1 MINGQ
6 DNALLGAFFDTILQ
20 LLQRGQHRHG
30 FDGWR
35 RRLLGRISGPVRENL
50 SRRAR
55 SKPPDTVMAVTT
67 VTTTSPPLKPG
78 AST

>member
-6 DNALLGAFFDTILQ
+6 DNALLGA
-20 LLQRGQHRHG
+20 
-30 FDGWR
+30 
-35 RRLLGRISGPVRENL
+35 SGPVRENF
-50 SRRAR
+50 SHRAR

>member
-6 DNALLGAFFDTILQ
+6 DNALLGAFFDTIGGGV
-20 LLQRGQHRHG
+20 LLLLCGGRG
-30 FDGWR
+30 
-35 RRLLGRISGPVRENL
+35 LYIVATGP
-50 SRRAR
+50 R
-55 SKPPDTVMAVTT
+55 SKPPDTVRAVTT